1 MNWAGLGDTLL
12 KLGLPTLGGLLAG
25 PGGAA
30 VGKVIADTI
39 GVPATPDAIGK
50 AISGDPEVLKK
61 IQDTEAE
68 WARTTAAIAQASA
81 SQSDSINQTIRAE
94 QGTISWYH
102 WRHLLG
108 YVTGL
113 WAVGIAAAT
122 TRLLWTLDP
131 VQIAAAVTLLT
142 AMWTFFTAL
151 CALNGYVAMD
161 NTRRTSAA
169 AAGTGVP
176 NVVDLIGGLFKRK

>member
-1 MNWAGLGDTLL
+1 MNWGDLGKTLL
-12 KLGLPTLGGLLAG
+12 GMGLPTLGGLLVGPAG
-25 PGGAA
+25 AL
-30 VGKVIADTI
+30 VGKVIADQI
-39 GVPATPDAIGK
+39 GAPATPEGLGK
-50 AISGDPEVLKK
+50 AIADPEVQKRLAE
-61 IQDTEAE
+61 TETE
-68 WARTTAAIAQASA
+68 WARATAAIAQSAA

-94 QGTISWYH
+94 QGTISWHH

-108 YVTGL
+108 YVTGA
-113 WAVGIAAAT
+113 WAIGIAAAT

-142 AMWTFFTAL
+142 AMWTFFAAL

-169 AAGTGVP
+169 ASGSAVP
-176 NVVDLIGGLFKRK
+176 SVIDLVGSLFKRK